1 MTTLK
6 INTIINKDNIIKEI
20 NKFRLQNK
28 NKWYQI
34 ELHFNEYLYKMKCF
48 DTWVQLNYIIQN
60 DNILYNE
67 PSSMDLTPSK
77 FKQYL
82 NDIIR

>member
-6 INTIINKDNIIKEI
+6 INTIIKEI

-67 PSSMDLTPSK
+67 PSAMDLTPSK